1 MDAAELPVFKYHPDP
16 VRSGS
21 VRESQD
27 KCKACGKARGY
38 IYTGPVYS
46 EDELNDAFC
55 PWCIADGSAHE
66 KFDAEFVDCEAFP
79 GDVPQEVMEEIM
91 FRTPGFNA
99 WQSEQWFT
107 CCGQAMAFAEPAGIK
122 DIRQRY
128 YELEGTLMT
137 YIVQEM
143 EISGGAARRMLE
155 SLDRDAGPTA
165 YVFQCLGCGVNRAY
179 IDGIFDVEA

>member
-1 MDAAELPVFKYHPDP
+1 MARLPAFKYHPDP
-16 VRSGS
+16 ICSGS
-21 VRESQD
+21 VRESED
-27 KCKACGKARGY
+27 ECRSCGTARGY

-46 EDELNDAFC
+46 EEDLEDALC

-66 KFDAEFVDCEAFP
+66 KFDAEFVDCEAFDD
-79 GDVPQEVMEEIM
+79 DVPQEAMEEITR
-91 FRTPGFNA
+91 RTPGFNA
-99 WQSEQWFT
+99 WQSEQWFS
-107 CCGQAMAFAEPAGIK
+107 CCGQAMAFVEPAGIK

-143 EISGGAARRMLE
+143 GISGGAARRMLE

-165 YVFQCLGCGVNRAY
+165 YVFRCVSCSAIRAY
-179 IDGIFDVEA
+179 IDGIFDIEA